1 MKLRPTFTPPRIR
14 KPKSILTLC
23 RDVLRVDEKEVAEL
37 EEMANGQ
44 CAYLSP
50 LKMAT
55 SARQHALGRHNLAVI
70 AAYRELRQ
78 ILEDG
83 KEIANG
89 K

>member
-1 MKLRPTFTPPRIR
+1 MKSHSSTPKGSR

-55 SARQHALGRHNLAVI
+55 SARQHALGRHNLRVI
-70 AAYRELRQ
+70 AAYRELRS
-78 ILEDG
+78 IIEAG
-83 KEIANG
+83 KEIS
-89 K
+89 